1 MAKDKR
7 KNRPAGTSA
16 KKTAGTA
23 PRKPARSRKK
33 KMPVGKIVLLS
44 LLSVLILVS
53 LIFIVVLAKYLWDT
67 LKPSAGKPD
76 VSVTS
81 HDTTPESD
89 RDKVAYYVLGL
100 LGAEEGDATEML
112 SLVCH
117 DKQKNTVQI
126 LQLPQ
131 DTYLDAPDHWAVNKV
146 GEVWSNPKPLTFC
159 EAGSC
164 GCRVFEPEIKDG
176 KHTVCGTPLTEK
188 AGSATGNVV
197 DIFDS
202 LLSMPVDGYFLLQQ
216 GSFVQLVDAVDGVD
230 VQLVEKLKVDD
241 VEYAAGV
248 QTLDGKA
255 ALQYINTR
263 KSGVEGDV
271 ERLVRQRG
279 VFVSLFQRLFAASDE
294 ALTDDIIGPVMY
306 EKYPI
311 RVPSQYRTATIVPLL
326 RELSKVPFA
335 NMTAYILPGG
345 VAKSDGVSYYAPLR
359 AQTIELL
366 NRAFNPYGEPITEG
380 SVLIVEL
387 NGTKEGELY
396 EQTLSDLVVEQSG
409 AAAPDES
416 SAAAE

>member
-131 DTYLDAPDHWAVNKV
+131 DTYLNAPDHWAVNKA
-146 GEVWSNPKPLTFC
+146 GEVWSNPKPLTWC

-164 GCRVFEPEIKDG
+164 CRQVFEPEISDG

-202 LLSMPVDGYFLLQQ
+202 LLSMPVDGYFLLPQEA
-216 GSFVQLVDAVDGVD
+216 FVKLVDAVDGVD
-230 VQLVEKLKVDD
+230 VQLAEKLKVDD

-271 ERLVRQRG
+271 ARLVRQRG

-294 ALTDDIIGPVMY
+294 ELTNDIIGPVMY
-306 EKYPI
+306 GSTPI
-311 RVPSQYRTATIVPLL
+311 RTMHKTATIVPLL
-326 RELSKVPFA
+326 RELSKVSFA

-359 AQTIELL
+359 TQTVELL

-409 AAAPDES
+409 DASPDES